1 MVVDTFRV
9 VDTRHWSKLRRNRMS
24 AATVVS
30 VRSLGFWRCWGLVVG
45 GAIGT
50 SVFMMPTVLAPYGYL
65 GSLSLVAATAGAMG
79 VALTMGHVARHVTV
93 TGGPY
98 AYTHA
103 AFGGLPGFL
112 VAWSFWISYWV
123 ALPAVALGFSAY
135 AGTLVPAIAAS
146 PRLSA
151 VTALAAIWATVAINC
166 AGIRE
171 SGIVSLA
178 TSVLK
183 ITPIILLCMLGVA
196 MVAPAWPPA
205 PTAQGSPLMMFASV
219 YALAFWNFV
228 GIEAATIA
236 ADNVVDP
243 ARTIPRA
250 LVVGTATVGLI
261 YLLVNL
267 VSINVLGASA
277 LAASSAPLADVG
289 RRLLGEPGAVLV
301 ALGALVSTAGCL
313 NVSTLGT
320 GQIAMAAARDQL
332 FPSVFAQLSARH
344 TPAISYV
351 LAGCLSST
359 LLLFSF
365 SDSLVGAWTFIS
377 LLATLTIVAPY
388 AASALASIAFQRR
401 EGATTATG
409 MGAAVVALVT
419 CVWIIASSGVA
430 VLAWGLVLL
439 AAGLPVYGWL
449 RLRGERINPGAGP
462 SQPTALG

>member
-1 MVVDTFRV
+1 
-9 VDTRHWSKLRRNRMS
+9 MS

-30 VRSLGFWRCWGLVVG
+30 ARSLGFWRCWGLVVG

-50 SVFMMPTVLAPYGYL
+50 SVFMMPAVLAPYGYL
-65 GSLSLVAATAGAMG
+65 GSLSLAAATAGAVS
-79 VALTMGHVARHVTV
+79 VALTMGHVARRVTV
-93 TGGPY
+93 SGGPY
-98 AYTHA
+98 AYTQA
-103 AFGGLPGFL
+103 AFGDLPGFL
-112 VAWSFWISYWV
+112 IAWSFWISYWV
-123 ALPAVALGFSAY
+123 ALPAIALGFAAY

-151 VTALAAIWATVAINC
+151 ITALAAIWATVAINC

-171 SGIVSLA
+171 SGIVSLT

-183 ITPIILLCMLGVA
+183 ITPIILLGVLGVS

-205 PTAQGSPLMMFASV
+205 PTAPGSPWMMFASV

-243 ARTIPRA
+243 ARTIRRA
-250 LVVGTATVGLI
+250 TVVGTATVGII

-267 VSINVLGASA
+267 VSLNVLGASA
-277 LAASSAPLADVG
+277 LAASSTPLADVG
-289 RRLLGEPGAVLV
+289 RRLLGEPGALLV

-320 GQIAMAAARDQL
+320 GQIAMAAARDKL
-332 FPSVFAQLSARH
+332 FPSVFARLSTRS
-344 TPAISYV
+344 TPAVSYV

-388 AASALASIAFQRR
+388 AASALVSIAFQRR
-401 EGATTATG
+401 DGAVRAG
-409 MGAAVVALVT
+409 EMSAAVVALIT
-419 CVWIIASSGVA
+419 CLWIVASSGFA
-430 VLAWGLVLL
+430 VLAWGLVLM
-439 AAGLPVYGWL
+439 AAGLPVYGL
-449 RLRGERINPGAGP
+449 LKMRRNSINPAGGP